1 MQTKRVI
8 ALMIAAAVSAAVA
21 AAVSLSGG
29 GHRADPLVGT
39 PVLPRVKADPSA
51 VAKVILTHAKGVITF
66 TRSDSGWT
74 VAEKSNFPA
83 DPAKIRKMLLGL
95 AEIVYV
101 EPKTVRPDLF
111 TRLNLEDPG
120 KEKSQS
126 ILVEVDDDKGAAL
139 GKLIVGRRRI
149 DELGG
154 GNDGVYF
161 RFDGQT
167 QTWLAKGA
175 LDIDTDVVQWLDRRI
190 ADIPEARIK
199 QATIQQADGAKIVIA
214 RDKPADKFALK
225 DLPADRKLKS
235 DSSLV
240 EPATALQG
248 FDLTDVKRSED
259 LAFPKEGLV
268 VATYETFEGLSIR
281 VELMK
286 QGELSWIRLAA
297 SDGDDDKAKA
307 EAESLNK
314 RWSPWVYGIAAYK
327 ATALAT
333 KLDDLLEAPAP
344 AGGAAPAGQSPRAPG
359 IK

>member
-1 MQTKRVI
+1 MQAKRTI

-21 AAVSLSGG
+21 AAVSLSGS
-29 GHRADPLVGT
+29 GHRADPLAGT
-39 PVLPRVKADPSA
+39 PVLPRVKADPNA
-51 VAKVILTHAKGVITF
+51 IAKVILTHAKGVITL
-66 TRSDSGWT
+66 TRSDGAWT

-83 DPAKIRKMLLGL
+83 DPGKVRKMLLGL
-95 AEIVYV
+95 AEITYV

-111 TRLNLEDPG
+111 PRLNVEDPG

-126 ILVEVDDDKGAAL
+126 ILLELDDEKGAAL

-161 RFDGQT
+161 RLDGQT
-167 QTWLAKGA
+167 QSWLAKGT
-175 LDIDTDVVQWLDRRI
+175 LDLDTDIVQWLDRRI
-190 ADIPEARIK
+190 ADIPETRIK
-199 QATIQQADGAKIVIA
+199 QATIQQADGTKIVIS

-248 FDLTDVKRSED
+248 FDLTDVKRAQD
-259 LAFPKEGLV
+259 LAFPKEGLA
-268 VATYETFEGLSIR
+268 VATYATFDGLSIR

-286 QGELSWIRLAA
+286 QDQLAWIRLAA
-297 SDGDDDKAKA
+297 SGGDDDKTKA
-307 EAESLNK
+307 EAESLSK

-327 ATALAT
+327 ATTLAT

-344 AGGAAPAGQSPRAPG
+344 AGGGAPAGQSPRTPG

>member
-1 MQTKRVI
+1 MQTKSVI

-21 AAVSLSGG
+21 ATVSLSGG
-29 GHRADPLVGT
+29 GHRADPLAGT

-51 VAKVILTHAKGVITF
+51 VAKVILTHAKSVITL
-66 TRSDSGWT
+66 TRSDGAWI

-83 DPAKIRKMLLGL
+83 DPAKVRKMLLGL
-95 AEIVYV
+95 AQIVYV

-111 TRLNLEDPG
+111 LRLNVEDPG

-126 ILVEVDDDKGAAL
+126 ILLEVDDEKGAAL

-167 QTWLAKGA
+167 QTWLAKGT

-190 ADIPEARIK
+190 ADLPEARIK
-199 QATIQQADGAKIVIA
+199 QATIQQADSTKIVIS
-214 RDKPADKFALK
+214 RDKPADKFALQN
-225 DLPADRKLKS
+225 PPPDRKLKS
-235 DSSLV
+235 DSSLI

-248 FDLTDVKRSED
+248 LDLTDVKRAED

-268 VATYETFEGLSIR
+268 VATYATFDGLAIR
-281 VELMK
+281 VDLMK
-286 QGELSWIRLAA
+286 QGELAWIRLAA
-297 SDGDDDKAKA
+297 SGGDDDKTKA
-307 EAESLNK
+307 EAGSLNK

-344 AGGAAPAGQSPRAPG
+344 AGGAAPAGQSPPAPG